1 MTVCIMATL
10 RNEFQG
16 KDEDEQNLDVCSD
29 VCRTL
34 KYEKAW
40 GNSSSQMWQ
49 KNQVQEPE
57 WQARDYA
64 KWLGRVRYR
73 NAVCQT

>member
-34 KYEKAW
+34 KYEKAL
-40 GNSSSQMWQ
+40 GNLSNQM
-49 KNQVQEPE
+49 
-57 WQARDYA
+57 
-64 KWLGRVRYR
+64 
-73 NAVCQT
+73 